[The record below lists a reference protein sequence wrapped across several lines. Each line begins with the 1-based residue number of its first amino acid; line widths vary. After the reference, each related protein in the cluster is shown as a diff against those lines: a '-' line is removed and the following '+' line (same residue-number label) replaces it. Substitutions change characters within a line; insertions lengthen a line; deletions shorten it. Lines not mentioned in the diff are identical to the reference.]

1 MLEFMTKIWRGI
13 AALTLLIAATNSS
26 FGQINTDQVLNIGR
40 NAMYFEDYIL
50 SIQYFNQVIT
60 AKPYLAEPYFYR
72 SVAKISLD
80 DYRGAEADASMAIE
94 RNPFI
99 TDAYQVRGVARQ
111 NMRNFAGA
119 IDDYNAG
126 LELMPEDKTF
136 LFNKA
141 VCEETLKRYDDAD
154 STYHRLLRIDSR
166 NDRAYLGLAQ
176 LKMAL
181 GDTVTALTMVDKSL
195 ELNKNNPNA
204 FSMRSQILMRFGKD
218 YKKALAD
225 IEEAIKLD
233 PKFAGYFIN
242 RAYMKYNLDD
252 YFGAKSDYDYA
263 LGLDPL
269 SVEGHFNRGLL
280 LAEVG
285 ENNKAIDDFSFVLRR
300 DATNFM
306 ALYNR
311 AMLYTKT
318 GQHRLALADYDAML
332 AKYPEFEAGY
342 MARGDVKRRMGDRK
356 GGERDYDK
364 ALSIFKSKK
373 THTSDFDPSK
383 LEMEQMR
390 EREQRMLA
398 GEDVETGQ
406 EVITKFNDLLTV
418 DADTDFK
425 PEYKNR
431 SRGHVQNMNMD
442 IEPEPMFVLSYY
454 NPNSGL
460 GSKTHYMREITDVN
474 ESHLLAHQLTLIS
487 GENRLSEAE
496 IKDHFSSIEYY
507 DGLLASAQP
516 RSVDYLG
523 RAMDYYL
530 VKNMEQAVSDASHA
544 IELSPKFTLA
554 YFLRATAIFMQWQMN
569 EKAGQQNAPSSEPAD
584 KMMREKETQRTM
596 SRIIA
601 DLDQVIKLSPKNVYA
616 FFNKGNVY
624 MTVGD
629 YTSAISCF
637 SSAIE
642 AKPDMG
648 EAYYNRGLMYM
659 RLGNKERG
667 IADLSKAGEMGILP
681 SYNVLKRMR

>member
-1 MLEFMTKIWRGI
+1 MKCAIHILRSLT
-13 AALTLLIAATNSS
+13 ALVAVLLGVFGAD
-26 FGQINTDQVLNIGR
+26 GQINTDQVLNIGR

-50 SIQYFNQVIT
+50 SIQYFNQVIN

-80 DYRGAEADASMAIE
+80 DFKGAEEDATLSIE

-111 NMRNFAGA
+111 NLRNFAGA
-119 IDDYNAG
+119 IEDYDAG
-126 LELMPEDKTF
+126 LRLMPEDKTF

-141 VCEETLKRYDDAD
+141 VCEEALKRYDDAD
-154 STYHRLLRIDSR
+154 STYRRLLSIDSR

-181 GDTVTALTMVDKSL
+181 TDTASALSMVDKSI

-204 FSMRSQILMRFGKD
+204 FSMRSHILMRYTKD

-285 ENNKAIDDFSFVLRR
+285 ENNKAIEDFSFVLRR
-300 DATNFM
+300 DATNFI

-311 AMLYTKT
+311 AMLYSKT
-318 GQHRLALADYDAML
+318 GQHRLALTDYNTML
-332 AKYPEFEAGY
+332 DKYPEFEAGY
-342 MARGDVKRRMGDRK
+342 MARGDVKRRLGDKK
-356 GGERDYDK
+356 GGDRDYDK

-383 LEMEQMR
+383 LEMERMR
-390 EREQRMLA
+390 EREERRMA
-398 GEDVETGQ
+398 GEEVETSK
-406 EVITKFNDLLTV
+406 EVITRFNDLLTV
-418 DADTDFK
+418 DTDLNTK
-425 PEYKNR
+425 PEYNNR
-431 SRGHVQNMNMD
+431 TRGHVQNMNMD

-454 NPNSGL
+454 NPDAGL
-460 GSKTHYMREITDVN
+460 GSRTHYMREITDVN
-474 ESHLLAHQLTLIS
+474 ESHLLARQLTLIS
-487 GENRLSEAE
+487 GENRLSESE
-496 IKDHFSSIEYY
+496 IKEHFASIEYY
-507 DGLLASAQP
+507 NGLLAAERP

-523 RAMDYYL
+523 RAMDYFL
-530 VKNMEQAVSDASHA
+530 VKNVEQTVADASRA
-544 IELSPKFTLA
+544 LEISPKFTLA
-554 YFLRATAIFMQWQMN
+554 YFLRATALFVKWQMD
-569 EKAGQQNAPSSEPAD
+569 EKAAAQPAADKSAD
-584 KMMREKETQRTM
+584 KMMRDKETQVAM
-596 SRIIA
+596 GRIIA

-616 FFNKGNVY
+616 YFDKGNVY
-624 MTVGD
+624 MTAGD
-629 YTSAISCF
+629 LTSAISCYT
-637 SSAIE
+637 SAIE
-642 AKPDMG
+642 LKPDMG

-667 IADLSKAGEMGILP
+667 IADLSKAGELGILP